1 MHPEMISALDN
12 LTREL
17 SHKHQVS
24 NSLVNLLI
32 QGSLLRTKLA
42 VLGATVQDRKGKI
55 DVKDSCEKLVTEV
68 LNLCYIGAG
77 LELKDPSVQTVKG
90 KPEQESVPAQVRLVN
105 LAQEVE
111 TAMQPIINQYFLGI
125 EPGRKPS

>member
-42 VLGATVQDRKGKI
+42 VLGATVTDRKGKI

-77 LELKDPSVQTVKG
+77 LELNDHPKHDAAPL
-90 KPEQESVPAQVRLVN
+90 PAQVRLVN
-105 LAQEVE
+105 LAKEVE
-111 TAMQPIINQYFLGI
+111 EAMQPIINQYFLGI